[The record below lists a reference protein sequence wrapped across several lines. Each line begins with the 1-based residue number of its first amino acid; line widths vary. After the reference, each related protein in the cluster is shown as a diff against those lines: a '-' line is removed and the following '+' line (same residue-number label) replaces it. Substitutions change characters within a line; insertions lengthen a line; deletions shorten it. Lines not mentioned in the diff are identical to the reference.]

1 MRATDVICSLSLII
15 VLFAALGCGQ
25 SSSAGSTT
33 AAPTT
38 ATSAPQVIAQQ
49 PQTPATKPMEVPV
62 IDPPIGEK
70 LTLTAEQWRARLT
83 PEEFKVLRNFAT
95 EPAFCGTYAASKKYG
110 EGVYRCVGCA
120 APLFA
125 STTKFE
131 SGSGW
136 PSFFQPIAGRV
147 DSQVDDAHGMVRTE
161 VHCAR
166 CEGHLGHV
174 FEDGPPPTGKRFC
187 INAVALR
194 FVPAAT
200 TAADKP

>member
-1 MRATDVICSLSLII
+1 MRTFSSLWLFI
-15 VLFAALGCGQ
+15 VLVAAVGCGQ
-25 SSSAGSTT
+25 QSTAEPT
-33 AAPTT
+33 A
-38 ATSAPQVIAQQ
+38 SAPAPPVVAEQ
-49 PQTPATKPMEVPV
+49 PLAPVAKPVEVPM
-62 IDPPIGEK
+62 IDPPVGEK

-95 EPAFCGTYAASKKYG
+95 EPAFCGTYVAQKKYG
-110 EGVYRCVGCA
+110 EGVYRCAGCA

-125 STTKFE
+125 SSTKFE

-147 DSQVDDAHGMVRTE
+147 GSQVDNAHGMVRTE

-174 FEDGPPPTGKRFC
+174 FEDGPQPTGKRFC

-194 FVPAAT
+194 FVPAAP
-200 TAADKP
+200 KEGK

>member
-1 MRATDVICSLSLII
+1 MRAIFVLSLFI
-15 VLFAALGCGQ
+15 VMFAAIGCGQ
-25 SSSAGSTT
+25 QSTAEPT
-33 AAPTT
+33 SAAP
-38 ATSAPQVIAQQ
+38 ATVPPVISEQ
-49 PQTPATKPMEVPV
+49 PQTPIAKPVEVPV
-62 IDPPIGEK
+62 IDPPVGEK

-95 EPAFCGTYAASKKYG
+95 EPAFCGTYAAAKKYG

-147 DSQVDDAHGMVRTE
+147 DSQVDNAHGVIRTE

-166 CEGHLGHV
+166 CNGHLGHV
-174 FEDGPPPTGKRFC
+174 FEDGPQPTGKRFC

-194 FVPAAT
+194 FVPAGE
-200 TAADKP
+200 

>member
-1 MRATDVICSLSLII
+1 V
-15 VLFAALGCGQ
+15 
-25 SSSAGSTT
+25 
-33 AAPTT
+33 
-38 ATSAPQVIAQQ
+38 
-49 PQTPATKPMEVPV
+49 EVPV
-62 IDPPIGEK
+62 IDPPVGEK

-110 EGVYRCVGCA
+110 EGVYRCAGCA

-147 DSQVDDAHGMVRTE
+147 DSQVDNAHGMVRTE

-166 CEGHLGHV
+166 CDGHLGHV
-174 FEDGPPPTGKRFC
+174 FEDGPQPTGKRFC

-194 FVPAAT
+194 FVPAGE
-200 TAADKP
+200 

>member
-1 MRATDVICSLSLII
+1 MRATESICSLWLLI
-15 VLFAALGCGQ
+15 VLFVTIGCGQ
-25 SSSAGSTT
+25 QSSAESTT
-33 AAPTT
+33 AVPTT
-38 ATSAPQVIAQQ
+38 APPAVAAQ
-49 PQTPATKPMEVPV
+49 PQTPATKPVEVPV
-62 IDPPIGEK
+62 IDPPVGEK

-95 EPAFCGTYAASKKYG
+95 EPAFFGTYAAAKKYG

-147 DSQVDDAHGMVRTE
+147 ESQVDNAHGMVRTE

-166 CEGHLGHV
+166 CDGHLGHV
-174 FEDGPPPTGKRFC
+174 FEDGPQPTGKRFC

-194 FVPAAT
+194 FVPAGE
-200 TAADKP
+200 

>member
-1 MRATDVICSLSLII
+1 MRATDSICSLWLLII
-15 VLFAALGCGQ
+15 LFVTIGCGQ
-25 SSSAGSTT
+25 QSTAEPT
-33 AAPTT
+33 SAAP
-38 ATSAPQVIAQQ
+38 ATVPPVISEQ
-49 PQTPATKPMEVPV
+49 PQTPATKPVEVPV
-62 IDPPIGEK
+62 IDPPVGEK

-110 EGVYRCVGCA
+110 EGVYRCAGCA

-147 DSQVDDAHGMVRTE
+147 DSKVDNAHGMVRTE

-166 CEGHLGHV
+166 CDGHLGHV
-174 FEDGPPPTGKRFC
+174 FEDGPQPTGKRFC

-194 FVPAAT
+194 FVPATTAT
-200 TAADKP
+200 TDKP